1 MKISSSGGPSGPT
14 EIPDQQPTE
23 PGSPAT
29 GKASTALPPDRVLQQ
44 QPPLLNMGQADGGAA
59 SAGDPA
65 GPTMSTT
72 QLKLAMGK
80 FHNANGPAG
89 GALPPE
95 GRLPDPSDL
104 GKLPSGLR
112 EGLPFDHDIGPAA
125 TSPDPAGP
133 QGGGAPGTPKR
144 PDSHKGVG
152 PPSLNLVEILK
163 QGGPKEPIL
172 PGTGQPHPPDPRTS
186 VPIPPNEPAP
196 SPPDPPKPEDALH
209 IQGFDVRAQA
219 PLPLPP
225 PQPDPPD
232 PDPES
237 PAAAFG
243 AGKTP
248 GFDARAAA
256 PLPPAPPQPDPPDPE

>member
-14 EIPDQQPTE
+14 ESPDQQPSG

-29 GKASTALPPDRVLQQ
+29 GKASAALPPDKVLRHQA
-44 QPPLLNMGQADGGAA
+44 PLLDMGQADHSAA
-59 SAGDPA
+59 APGDSA

-80 FHNANGPAG
+80 FHPAG
-89 GALPPE
+89 GPADQGLQPP
-95 GRLPDPSDL
+95 GSRLPDPSDL
-104 GKLPSGLR
+104 GKLPPGLV

-163 QGGPKEPIL
+163 QGGPKEPVL
-172 PGTGQPHPPDPRTS
+172 PGTGQPHPPDPRYG
-186 VPIPPNEPAP
+186 VPTPDPEPVP
-196 SPPDPPKPEDALH
+196 SPPEDAINLA
-209 IQGFDVRAQA
+209 GFDVRAAA
-219 PLPLPP
+219 PTPP
-225 PQPDPPD
+225 PIPQPDPD
-232 PDPES
+232 S
-237 PAAAFG
+237 PAASAG
-243 AGKTP
+243 ATKAP
-248 GFDARAAA
+248 SFDARAAA
-256 PLPPAPPQPDPPDPE
+256 PLPPTPPQPDPPDPE